1 MKDVFFS
8 LGSNIE
14 PRERYLAAALS
25 ELNKNFKFISSSSL
39 YSSSPVDDL
48 AQSDFLNICCW
59 YAVDL
64 DDPFAI
70 LNIVKKIEDNI
81 GRQKNPLR
89 PKGPRTIDI
98 DIILIENVNIKTP
111 KLTVPHASYLNRN
124 FVALP
129 LLELI
134 KNVEKYSEL
143 KNKLLRVVSE
153 NSNQQV
159 NIVGEPIHGFANKS
173 FSENQE

>member
-14 PRERYLAAALS
+14 PRERYLQTALS

-39 YSSSPVDDL
+39 YCSSPVDDL
-48 AQSDFLNICCW
+48 AQSDFLNICCR
-59 YAVDL
+59 YAVDI
-64 DDPFAI
+64 DYPYTI
-70 LNIVKKIEDNI
+70 LEIVKNIEDKI

-98 DIILIENVNIKTP
+98 DIIFIENVNIKSP
-111 KLTVPHASYLNRN
+111 KLTVPHASYLKRN
-124 FVALP
+124 FVTIP

-134 KNVEKYSEL
+134 ENVEKYSEL
-143 KNKLLRVVSE
+143 KNKLLRAVSE
-153 NSNQQV
+153 NINQQV
-159 NIVGEPIHGFANKS
+159 NIVGEPIYGFASKS
-173 FSENQE
+173 FSEN

>member
-14 PRERYLAAALS
+14 PREKYLTTALN

-48 AQSDFLNICCW
+48 AQSDFLNICCR

-64 DDPFAI
+64 DDPYII
-70 LNIVKKIEDNI
+70 LNIIKNIEENI

-98 DIILIENVNIKTP
+98 DIIFIENVKIKSK
-111 KLTVPHASYLNRN
+111 KLTVPHASYLKRN
-124 FVALP
+124 FVMIP

-134 KNVEKYSEL
+134 ENIEKYSEL
-143 KNKLLRVVSE
+143 KNKLLRAVSE

-159 NIVGEPIHGFANKS
+159 NIVGEPIYGFANKS
-173 FSENQE
+173 LSEN